1 MSPCASR
8 RYLPVLRGFPAK
20 FIYDPWNAPESVQA
34 AAKCIIGVHYPK
46 PMVHH
51 AEASRLNIE
60 RMKQI
65 YQQLSRYRGLGLLAS
80 VPSTNGNGNG
90 NGGMMA
96 YSPGEQ
102 QPGTNNNNNSHLPGV
117 SGSSV
122 ATGNGSGS
130 ILLNFDSEEQSG
142 PSGVRQQQQQ
152 MQPLPQQQQQHGYHS
167 VPDANQTI
175 TSSRLY
181 HEFAVPQHPG
191 LLLHNRSSITGKR
204 ERESEREGSGEEDP
218 AASCSAHKMQR
229 LPRAGGDEAVWTHI
243 SHHPAGRER
252 KYRRQP
258 PVLKKKKNTQMQM
271 QIWLHPPQTQ
281 CI

>member
-1 MSPCASR
+1 MPPCASR

-20 FIYDPWNAPESVQA
+20 YIYDPWNAPESVQA

-80 VPSTNGNGNG
+80 VPSSNGNG

-96 YSPGEQ
+96 YPLGEQ
-102 QPGTNNNNNSHLPGV
+102 QPGTNNNNSHLLGV
-117 SGSSV
+117 SGCS
-122 ATGNGSGS
+122 
-130 ILLNFDSEEQSG
+130 
-142 PSGVRQQQQQ
+142 
-152 MQPLPQQQQQHGYHS
+152 QQHGYPS
-167 VPDANQTI
+167 VPEASQTI

-191 LLLHNRSSITGKR
+191 LLHSRGSITGKR
-204 ERESEREGSGEEDP
+204 ERESEREGSGERDP
-218 AASCSAHKMQR
+218 TSCSMQKMQR
-229 LPRAGGDEAVWTHI
+229 QSAQR
-243 SHHPAGRER
+243 
-252 KYRRQP
+252 Y
-258 PVLKKKKNTQMQM
+258 
-271 QIWLHPPQTQ
+271 PQLLQ
-281 CI
+281 DG

>member
-1 MSPCASR
+1 MSPCAFR
-8 RYLPVLRGFPAK
+8 RYLPILRGFPAK
-20 FIYDPWNAPESVQA
+20 YIYDPWNAPESVQA

-46 PMVHH
+46 PVVHH

-90 NGGMMA
+90 GMMA

-102 QPGTNNNNNSHLPGV
+102 QPGTNNNNNNSHLPGV

-122 ATGNGSGS
+122 AAGNGSGS
-130 ILLNFDSEEQSG
+130 ILLNFDNEEQTT
-142 PSGVRQQQQQ
+142 PSSAGQQQQRL
-152 MQPLPQQQQQHGYHS
+152 QPLPQQQQHQQHGYHS
-167 VPDANQTI
+167 VPDTSQTI

-191 LLLHNRSSITGKR
+191 PLLHTRGGITGKR
-204 ERESEREGSGEEDP
+204 ERESEREGSGEKDL
-218 AASCSAHKMQR
+218 ASCSMHKMQR
-229 LPRAGGDEAVWTHI
+229 QSA
-243 SHHPAGRER
+243 
-252 KYRRQP
+252 
-258 PVLKKKKNTQMQM
+258 
-271 QIWLHPPQTQ
+271 QTT
-281 CI
+281 

>member
-1 MSPCASR
+1 MSPCAPR

-20 FIYDPWNAPESVQA
+20 YIYDPWNAPESVQA

-90 NGGMMA
+90 GMMA

-102 QPGTNNNNNSHLPGV
+102 QPGTNSNSHLPGV

-130 ILLNFDSEEQSG
+130 ILLNFDNEE
-142 PSGVRQQQQQ
+142 QQQQRL
-152 MQPLPQQQQQHGYHS
+152 QPHPQQQQQQQQHGYHS
-167 VPDANQTI
+167 VPEASQTI

-191 LLLHNRSSITGKR
+191 LLLHTRGGITGKR
-204 ERESEREGSGEEDP
+204 ERESERDGSGEKDP
-218 AASCSAHKMQR
+218 ASCSVHKMQR
-229 LPRAGGDEAVWTHI
+229 QSTET
-243 SHHPAGRER
+243 
-252 KYRRQP
+252 
-258 PVLKKKKNTQMQM
+258 T
-271 QIWLHPPQTQ
+271 
-281 CI
+281 